1 MPKSDLESLIRM
13 SGAEH
18 ASAEVQLGIG
28 DLYRSGDGVRK
39 NYTEAVRWY
48 RMAADH
54 GSADGMNSLGYRYKN
69 GQGVEKDEAEA
80 EKWFRKAADQGYP
93 PAQRNLSRLHGIPA

>member
-1 MPKSDLESLIRM
+1 
-13 SGAEH
+13 
-18 ASAEVQLGIG
+18 
-28 DLYRSGDGVRK
+28 
-39 NYTEAVRWY
+39 
-48 RMAADH
+48 MAADH